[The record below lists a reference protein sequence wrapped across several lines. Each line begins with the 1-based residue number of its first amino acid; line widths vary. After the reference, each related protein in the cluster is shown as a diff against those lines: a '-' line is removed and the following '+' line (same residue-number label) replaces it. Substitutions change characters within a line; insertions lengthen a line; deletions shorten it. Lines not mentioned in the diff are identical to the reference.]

1 MWHGHVSWKSGSQ
14 IMKLSN
20 IKRFWISFILSVP
33 MLIQM
38 FAMPFHW
45 MMPGYNWIAFIT
57 TTIIMAISASPYWS
71 SAWAAFKHHQANMN
85 TLVAVGTSVA
95 YFYSIFAM
103 FTGREVYFESAAFVM
118 VFVLLGDAMEEKMHN
133 NASNALAKL
142 IDLQAKDAEVERNG
156 EFVKVPLDQVK
167 PGDIIRVKPGE
178 KVPVD
183 GVIVDGSTTIDES
196 MVTGESMPVTK
207 KKGDE
212 VVGST
217 INTNGTFTFKATKV
231 GSDTMLAQ
239 IVDLVKKAQT
249 SHAPIQNLTDKIS
262 NIFVPAVLIIAIITF
277 VIWYVFLGA
286 TVVNA
291 MLFAVSVVVIACPC
305 ALGLATP
312 TALMVGTA
320 RSAKM
325 GVLIKNGEVLEEV
338 SDIDTV
344 VFDKTGT
351 ITVGKPQV
359 TDIVGDKK
367 QVLTIAASLEENSEH
382 PLATAVV
389 NKAKADKIALASV
402 KNFAAIEG
410 KGVKAN
416 YDNQEAFVG
425 SDKLLEDIAISQEMK
440 EKAIQLQKEAKTVVY
455 VGLGQIIIGLIAIQ
469 DVPKP
474 SSKKAIAE
482 LKKRGLKT
490 VMLTGDNQNV
500 AEAIAQEVGIDQVI
514 AGVLPTEKA
523 NEIKKLQD
531 AGNKV
536 AFVGDGINDAPALS
550 TADVGIAMG
559 SGTDIA
565 IESGGIILV
574 QNDLMGVVRA
584 LEISKKTFNRIKLN
598 LFWALIYNT
607 IGIPIAAGLFMGLGL
622 TLSPELAGLAMAFSS
637 VSVVT
642 SSLLLNKTKI
652 AGTTA

>member
-1 MWHGHVSWKSGSQ
+1 
-14 IMKLSN
+14 MKLSN
-20 IKRFWISFILSVP
+20 IKRFWISFILSIP

-57 TTIIMAISASPYWS
+57 TTIIMAISAAPYWS
-71 SAWAAFKHHQANMN
+71 SAWAAFKHHSANMN
-85 TLVAVGTSVA
+85 TLVAVGTAVA

-103 FTGREVYFESAAFVM
+103 FIGHEVYFETAAFVT

-167 PGDIIRVKPGE
+167 VGDIIRVKPGE

-183 GVIVDGSTTIDES
+183 GVIVNGSTTIDES

-207 KKGDE
+207 KKGDD

-217 INTNGTFTFKATKV
+217 INTNGTFNFKATKV
-231 GSDTMLAQ
+231 GSDTMLSQ

-277 VIWYVFLGA
+277 VIWYVFL
-286 TVVNA
+286 NA
-291 MLFAVSVVVIACPC
+291 PLVTALLFAVSVVVIACPC

-338 SDIDTV
+338 SDLDTV

-359 TDIVGDKK
+359 TDVVGDQNK
-367 QVLTIAASLEENSEH
+367 VLTIAASLEENSEH

-389 NKAKADKIALASV
+389 KKAKEDKIALAQV

-410 KGVKAN
+410 KGVRAS
-416 YDNQEAFVG
+416 YDGQTAFVG
-425 SDKLLEDIAISQEMK
+425 SDRLLEDISISQEMK
-440 EKAIQLQKEAKTVVY
+440 DQAIKLQKEAKTVVY
-455 VGLGQIIIGLIAIQ
+455 VGLGQEIIGLIAIQ

-474 SSKKAIAE
+474 SSKAAIAE

-490 VMLTGDNQNV
+490 IMLTGDNPNV
-500 AEAIAQEVGIDQVI
+500 ANAIGKEVGIDQVI

-523 NEIKKLQD
+523 AEIKKLQD
-531 AGNKV
+531 EGRKV

-559 SGTDIA
+559 SGTDVA
-565 IESGGIILV
+565 IESGGIVLV

-584 LEISKKTFNRIKLN
+584 LDISKKTFNRIKLN

-652 AGTTA
+652 AGEAA

>member
-1 MWHGHVSWKSGSQ
+1 
-14 IMKLSN
+14 
-20 IKRFWISFILSVP
+20 

-57 TTIIMAISASPYWS
+57 TTIIMAISAAPYWS
-71 SAWAAFKHHQANMN
+71 SAWAAFKHHSANMN
-85 TLVAVGTSVA
+85 TLVAVGTAVA

-103 FTGREVYFESAAFVM
+103 FTGHEVYFESAAFVT
-118 VFVLLGDAMEEKMHN
+118 VFVLLGDAMEEQMHN

-167 PGDIIRVKPGE
+167 VGDIIRVKPGE

-207 KKGDE
+207 KKGDD

-217 INTNGTFTFKATKV
+217 INTNGTFNFKATKV
-231 GSDTMLAQ
+231 GSDTMLSQ

-277 VIWYVFLGA
+277 VIWYVFL
-286 TVVNA
+286 NA
-291 MLFAVSVVVIACPC
+291 PLVTALLFAVSVVVIACPC

-338 SDIDTV
+338 SDLDTV

-359 TDIVGDKK
+359 TDVVGDQNK
-367 QVLTIAASLEENSEH
+367 VLTIAASLEENSEH

-389 NKAKADKIALASV
+389 KKAKEDKIALAQV

-410 KGVKAN
+410 KGVRAS
-416 YDNQEAFVG
+416 YDGQTAFVG
-425 SDKLLEDIAISQEMK
+425 SDRLLEDISISQEMK
-440 EKAIQLQKEAKTVVY
+440 DQAIKLQKEAKTVVY
-455 VGLGQIIIGLIAIQ
+455 VGLGQEIIGLIAIQ

-474 SSKKAIAE
+474 SSKAAIAE

-490 VMLTGDNQNV
+490 IMLTGDNPNV
-500 AEAIAQEVGIDQVI
+500 ANAIGKEVSIDQVI

-523 NEIKKLQD
+523 AEIKKLQD
-531 AGNKV
+531 EGRKV

-559 SGTDIA
+559 SGTDVA
-565 IESGGIILV
+565 IESGGIVLV

-584 LEISKKTFNRIKLN
+584 LDISKKTFNRIKLN

-652 AGTTA
+652 AGEAA

>member
-1 MWHGHVSWKSGSQ
+1 
-14 IMKLSN
+14 MKLSN
-20 IKRFWISFILSVP
+20 IQRFWISFVLSIP

-38 FAMPFHW
+38 IAMPFHW
-45 MMPGYNWIAFIT
+45 MMPGYNWIALIT
-57 TTIIMAISASPYWS
+57 TTIIMAISAAPYCK
-71 SAWAAFKHHQANMN
+71 SAWGAFKKHNANMN
-85 TLVAVGTSVA
+85 TLVAVGTAVA
-95 YFYSIFAM
+95 YFYSIYAM
-103 FTGREVYFESAAFVM
+103 FTGREVYFESAAYVT
-118 VFVLLGDAMEEKMHN
+118 VFVLLGDAMEEKMHS

-142 IDLQAKDAEVERNG
+142 VDLQAKDAAVLRYG
-156 EFVKVPLDQVK
+156 EFVKVPLEQVK
-167 PGDIIRVKPGE
+167 PGDTIRVKPGE
-178 KVPVD
+178 KIPVD
-183 GVIVDGSTTIDES
+183 GVITDGSTTIDES

-207 KKGDE
+207 KKGDN

-262 NIFVPAVLIIAIITF
+262 NIFVPVVLIIAIITF

-286 TVVNA
+286 TLVNA

-305 ALGLATP
+305 ALGLVTP

-359 TDIVGDKK
+359 TNVVGDKNK
-367 QVLTIAASLEENSEH
+367 VLTIAASLEENSEH

-389 NKAKADKIALASV
+389 KAAKEAKTEIKSIQ
-402 KNFAAIEG
+402 NFAAIEG
-410 KGVKAN
+410 RGVKAN
-416 YDNQEAFVG
+416 YGNQEAFVG
-425 SDKLLEDIAISQEMK
+425 SDRLLEDISISQEMK
-440 EKAIQLQKEAKTVVY
+440 DQALQLQKEAKTVVY
-455 VGLGQIIIGLIAIQ
+455 VGLGNDIIGLIAIQ
-469 DVPKP
+469 DVPKA
-474 SSKKAIAE
+474 SSKQAIAE

-500 AEAIAQEVGIDQVI
+500 AEAIGREVGIDQVI

-523 NEIKKLQD
+523 AEIKKLQD
-531 AGNKV
+531 EGNKV

-565 IESGGIILV
+565 IESGGIVLV

-607 IGIPIAAGLFMGLGL
+607 IGIPIAAGLFMAFGVQ
-622 TLSPELAGLAMAFSS
+622 LSPELAGLAMAFSS

-652 AGTTA
+652 AGETAQVSK

>member
-1 MWHGHVSWKSGSQ
+1 
-14 IMKLSN
+14 MKLSN
-20 IKRFWISFILSVP
+20 IKRFWISFILSIP

-57 TTIIMAISASPYWS
+57 TTIIMAISAAPYWS
-71 SAWAAFKHHQANMN
+71 SAWAAFKHHSANMN
-85 TLVAVGTSVA
+85 TLVAVGTAVA

-103 FTGREVYFESAAFVM
+103 FIGHEVYFETAAFVT
-118 VFVLLGDAMEEKMHN
+118 VFVLLGDAMEEQMHN

-167 PGDIIRVKPGE
+167 VGDIIRVKPGE

-207 KKGDE
+207 KKGDD

-217 INTNGTFTFKATKV
+217 INTNGTFNFKATKV
-231 GSDTMLAQ
+231 GSDTMLSQ

-277 VIWYVFLGA
+277 VIWYVFL
-286 TVVNA
+286 NA
-291 MLFAVSVVVIACPC
+291 PLVTALLFAVSVVVIACPC

-338 SDIDTV
+338 SDLDTV

-359 TDIVGDKK
+359 TDVVGDQNK
-367 QVLTIAASLEENSEH
+367 VLTIAASLEENSEH

-389 NKAKADKIALASV
+389 KKAKEDKIALAQV

-410 KGVKAN
+410 KGVRAS
-416 YDNQEAFVG
+416 YDGQTAFVG
-425 SDKLLEDIAISQEMK
+425 SDRLLEDISISQEMK
-440 EKAIQLQKEAKTVVY
+440 DQAIKLQKEAKTVVY
-455 VGLGQIIIGLIAIQ
+455 VGLGQEIIGLIAIQ

-474 SSKKAIAE
+474 SSKAAIAE

-490 VMLTGDNQNV
+490 IMLTGDNPNV
-500 AEAIAQEVGIDQVI
+500 ANAIGKEVSIDQVI

-523 NEIKKLQD
+523 AEIKKLQD
-531 AGNKV
+531 EGRKV
-536 AFVGDGINDAPALS
+536 TFVGDGINDAPALS

-559 SGTDIA
+559 SGTDVA
-565 IESGGIILV
+565 IESGGIVLV

-584 LEISKKTFNRIKLN
+584 LDISKKTFNRIKLN

-652 AGTTA
+652 AGEAA

>member
-1 MWHGHVSWKSGSQ
+1 
-14 IMKLSN
+14 MKLSN
-20 IKRFWISFILSVP
+20 IKRFWISFILSIP

-57 TTIIMAISASPYWS
+57 TTIIMAISAAPYWS

-103 FTGREVYFESAAFVM
+103 FTGREVYFESAAFVT

-183 GVIVDGSTTIDES
+183 GVIVDGSTTINES

-262 NIFVPAVLIIAIITF
+262 NIFVPTVLIIAIITF

-286 TVVNA
+286 TIVNA

-359 TDIVGDKK
+359 TDIIGDEN

-382 PLATAVV
+382 PLATAIVK
-389 NKAKADKIALASV
+389 KAKLDNIALAAV
-402 KNFAAIEG
+402 KNFSAIEG

-416 YDNQEAFVG
+416 YGKQEAFVG
-425 SDKLLEDIAISQEMK
+425 SDKLLEDIIISQEMK
-440 EKAIQLQKEAKTVVY
+440 KKAIQLQKEAKTVVY
-455 VGLGQIIIGLIAIQ
+455 VGLGQDIIGLVAIQ

-482 LKKRGLKT
+482 LKKRGLRT

-500 AEAIAQEVGIDQVI
+500 AEAIGKEVGIDQVI

-531 AGNKV
+531 AGRVV

-550 TADVGIAMG
+550 TANVGIAMG

-565 IESGGIILV
+565 IESGGIVLV
-574 QNDLMGVVRA
+574 QNDLMGVVKA

-652 AGTTA
+652 AGA

>member
-1 MWHGHVSWKSGSQ
+1 
-14 IMKLSN
+14 
-20 IKRFWISFILSVP
+20 

-57 TTIIMAISASPYWS
+57 TTIIMAISAAPYWS
-71 SAWAAFKHHQANMN
+71 SAWAAFKHHSANMN
-85 TLVAVGTSVA
+85 TLVAVGTAVA

-103 FTGREVYFESAAFVM
+103 FTGHEVYFESAAFVT
-118 VFVLLGDAMEEKMHN
+118 VFVLLGDAMEEQMHN

-167 PGDIIRVKPGE
+167 VGDIIRVKPGE
-178 KVPVD
+178 KIPVD

-207 KKGDE
+207 KKGDD

-217 INTNGTFTFKATKV
+217 INTNGTFNFKATKV
-231 GSDTMLAQ
+231 GSDTMLSQ

-277 VIWYVFLGA
+277 VIWYVFL
-286 TVVNA
+286 NA
-291 MLFAVSVVVIACPC
+291 PLVTALLFAVSVVVIACPC

-338 SDIDTV
+338 SDLDTV

-359 TDIVGDKK
+359 TDVVGDQNK
-367 QVLTIAASLEENSEH
+367 VLTIAASLEENSEH

-389 NKAKADKIALASV
+389 KKAKEDKIALAQV

-410 KGVKAN
+410 KGVRAS
-416 YDNQEAFVG
+416 YDGQTAFVG
-425 SDKLLEDIAISQEMK
+425 SDRLLEDISISQEMK
-440 EKAIQLQKEAKTVVY
+440 DQAIKLQKEAKTVVY
-455 VGLGQIIIGLIAIQ
+455 VGLGQEIIGLIAIQ

-474 SSKKAIAE
+474 SSKAAIAE

-490 VMLTGDNQNV
+490 IMLTGDNPNV
-500 AEAIAQEVGIDQVI
+500 ANAIGKEVSIDQVI

-523 NEIKKLQD
+523 AEIKKLQD
-531 AGNKV
+531 EGRKV

-559 SGTDIA
+559 SGTDVA
-565 IESGGIILV
+565 IESGGIVLV

-584 LEISKKTFNRIKLN
+584 LDISKKTFNRIKLN

-652 AGTTA
+652 AGEAA

>member
-1 MWHGHVSWKSGSQ
+1 
-14 IMKLSN
+14 MKLSN
-20 IKRFWISFILSVP
+20 IKRFWISFILSIP

-57 TTIIMAISASPYWS
+57 TTIIMAISAAPYWS
-71 SAWAAFKHHQANMN
+71 SAWAAFKHHSANMN
-85 TLVAVGTSVA
+85 TLVAVGTAVA

-103 FTGREVYFESAAFVM
+103 FIGHEVYFETAAFVT

-167 PGDIIRVKPGE
+167 VGDIIRVKPGE

-207 KKGDE
+207 KKGDD

-217 INTNGTFTFKATKV
+217 INTNGTFNFKATKV
-231 GSDTMLAQ
+231 GSDTMLSQ

-277 VIWYVFLGA
+277 VIWYVFL
-286 TVVNA
+286 NA
-291 MLFAVSVVVIACPC
+291 PLVTALLFAVSVVVIACPC

-338 SDIDTV
+338 SDLDTV

-359 TDIVGDKK
+359 TDVVGNQNK
-367 QVLTIAASLEENSEH
+367 VLTIAASLEENSEH

-389 NKAKADKIALASV
+389 KKAKEDKIALAQV

-410 KGVKAN
+410 KGVRAS
-416 YDNQEAFVG
+416 YDGQTAFVG
-425 SDKLLEDIAISQEMK
+425 SDRLLEDISISQEMK
-440 EKAIQLQKEAKTVVY
+440 DQAIKLQKEAKTVVY
-455 VGLGQIIIGLIAIQ
+455 VGLGQEIIGLIAIQ

-474 SSKKAIAE
+474 SSKAAIAE

-490 VMLTGDNQNV
+490 IMLTGDNPNV
-500 AEAIAQEVGIDQVI
+500 ANAIGKEVGIDQVI

-523 NEIKKLQD
+523 AEIKKLQD
-531 AGNKV
+531 EGRKV

-559 SGTDIA
+559 SGTDVA
-565 IESGGIILV
+565 IESGGIVLV

-584 LEISKKTFNRIKLN
+584 LDISKKTFNRIKLN

-652 AGTTA
+652 AGEAA

>member
-1 MWHGHVSWKSGSQ
+1 
-14 IMKLSN
+14 
-20 IKRFWISFILSVP
+20 

-38 FAMPFHW
+38 FATPFHW

-57 TTIIMAISASPYWS
+57 TTIIMAISAAPYWS
-71 SAWAAFKHHQANMN
+71 SAWSTFKHHNANMN

-103 FTGREVYFESAAFVM
+103 FTGREVYFETAAYVT
-118 VFVLLGDAMEEKMHN
+118 VFVLLGDVLEEKMHN

-167 PGDIIRVKPGE
+167 VGDIIRVKPGE

-183 GVIVDGSTTIDES
+183 GVIFNGSSTLDES

-207 KKGDE
+207 KKGDD

-217 INTNGTFTFKATKV
+217 INTNGTFTFRATKV
-231 GSDTMLAQ
+231 GSDTMLSQ

-262 NIFVPAVLIIAIITF
+262 NIFVPAVLIIAIRTF
-277 VIWYVFLGA
+277 IIWYVFLGA
-286 TVVNA
+286 TLISA

-359 TDIVGDKK
+359 TDIVGDQNK
-367 QVLTIAASLEENSEH
+367 VLTIAASLENNSEH

-389 NKAKADKIALASV
+389 KKAKENNISLANV

-410 KGVKAN
+410 RGVKAN

-425 SDKLLEDIAISQEMK
+425 SERLLEDISIPQEMK
-440 EKAIQLQKEAKTVVY
+440 DQAAKLQKEAKTVVY
-455 VGLGQIIIGLIAIQ
+455 VGLGQEIIGLIAIQ
-469 DVPKP
+469 DVPKA
-474 SSKKAIAE
+474 SSKAAIAE

-490 VMLTGDNQNV
+490 VMLTGDNENV
-500 AEAIAQEVGIDQVI
+500 AQAIGKEVGIDQVI
-514 AGVLPTEKA
+514 SGVLPTEKA
-523 NEIKKLQD
+523 AEIKKLQD
-531 AGNKV
+531 SGRTV

-550 TADVGIAMG
+550 TANVGIAMG

-565 IESGGIILV
+565 IKSGGIVLV
-574 QNDLMGVVRA
+574 QNDLMAVVRA
-584 LEISKKTFNRIKLN
+584 LEISKDFQ
-598 LFWALIYNT
+598 
-607 IGIPIAAGLFMGLGL
+607 
-622 TLSPELAGLAMAFSS
+622 
-637 VSVVT
+637 
-642 SSLLLNKTKI
+642 
-652 AGTTA
+652 

>member
-1 MWHGHVSWKSGSQ
+1 
-14 IMKLSN
+14 MKLSN
-20 IKRFWISFILSVP
+20 IKRFWISFILSIP

-57 TTIIMAISASPYWS
+57 TTIIMAISAAPYWS
-71 SAWAAFKHHQANMN
+71 SAWAAFKHHSANMN
-85 TLVAVGTSVA
+85 TLVAVGTAVA

-103 FTGREVYFESAAFVM
+103 FTGHEVYFESAAFVT

-167 PGDIIRVKPGE
+167 VGDIIRVKPGE
-178 KVPVD
+178 KAPVD
-183 GVIVDGSTTIDES
+183 GVIVNGSTTIDES

-207 KKGDE
+207 KKGDD

-217 INTNGTFTFKATKV
+217 INTNGTFNFKATKV
-231 GSDTMLAQ
+231 GSDTMLSQ

-277 VIWYVFLGA
+277 VIWYVFL
-286 TVVNA
+286 NA
-291 MLFAVSVVVIACPC
+291 PLVTALLFAVSVVVIACPC

-338 SDIDTV
+338 SDLDTV

-359 TDIVGDKK
+359 TDVVGDQNK
-367 QVLTIAASLEENSEH
+367 VLTIAASLEENSEH

-389 NKAKADKIALASV
+389 KKAKEDKIALAQV

-410 KGVKAN
+410 KGVRAS
-416 YDNQEAFVG
+416 YDGQTAFVG
-425 SDKLLEDIAISQEMK
+425 SDRLLEDISISQEMK
-440 EKAIQLQKEAKTVVY
+440 DQAIKLQKEAKTVVY
-455 VGLGQIIIGLIAIQ
+455 VGLGQEIIGLIAIQ

-474 SSKKAIAE
+474 SSKAAIAE

-490 VMLTGDNQNV
+490 IMLTGDNPNV
-500 AEAIAQEVGIDQVI
+500 ANAIGKEVSIDQVI

-523 NEIKKLQD
+523 AEIKKLQD
-531 AGNKV
+531 EGRKV

-559 SGTDIA
+559 SGTDVA
-565 IESGGIILV
+565 IESGGIVLV

-584 LEISKKTFNRIKLN
+584 LDISKKTFNRIKLN

-652 AGTTA
+652 AGEAA

>member
-1 MWHGHVSWKSGSQ
+1 
-14 IMKLSN
+14 MKLSN
-20 IKRFWISFILSVP
+20 IKRFWISFILSIP

-57 TTIIMAISASPYWS
+57 TTIIMAISAAPYWS

-103 FTGREVYFESAAFVM
+103 FTGREVYFESAAFVT

-183 GVIVDGSTTIDES
+183 GVIVDGSTTINES

-286 TVVNA
+286 TIVNA

-359 TDIVGDKK
+359 TDIIGDEK

-382 PLATAVV
+382 PLATAIVK
-389 NKAKADKIALASV
+389 KAKLDNIALAAV

-416 YDNQEAFVG
+416 YGKQEAFVG
-425 SDKLLEDIAISQEMK
+425 SDKLLEDIIISQEMK
-440 EKAIQLQKEAKTVVY
+440 KKAIQLQKEAKTVVY
-455 VGLGQIIIGLIAIQ
+455 VGLGQDIIGLVAIQ

-474 SSKKAIAE
+474 SSKKGIAE
-482 LKKRGLKT
+482 LKKRGLRT

-500 AEAIAQEVGIDQVI
+500 AEAIGKEVGIDQVI

-531 AGNKV
+531 AGRVV

-550 TADVGIAMG
+550 TANVGIAMG

-565 IESGGIILV
+565 IESGGIVLV
-574 QNDLMGVVRA
+574 QNDLMGVVKA

-652 AGTTA
+652 AGA

>member
-1 MWHGHVSWKSGSQ
+1 
-14 IMKLSN
+14 MKLSN
-20 IKRFWISFILSVP
+20 IKRFWISFILSIP

-57 TTIIMAISASPYWS
+57 TTIIMAISAAPYWS
-71 SAWAAFKHHQANMN
+71 SAWAAFKHHSANMN
-85 TLVAVGTSVA
+85 TLVAVGTAVA

-103 FTGREVYFESAAFVM
+103 FTGHEVYFESAAFVT

-167 PGDIIRVKPGE
+167 VGDIIRVKPGE

-207 KKGDE
+207 KKGDD

-217 INTNGTFTFKATKV
+217 INTNGTFNFKATKV
-231 GSDTMLAQ
+231 GSDTMLSQ

-277 VIWYVFLGA
+277 VIWYVFL
-286 TVVNA
+286 NA
-291 MLFAVSVVVIACPC
+291 PLVTALLFAVSVVVIACPC

-338 SDIDTV
+338 SDLDTV

-359 TDIVGDKK
+359 TDVVGDQNK
-367 QVLTIAASLEENSEH
+367 VLTIAASLEENSEH

-389 NKAKADKIALASV
+389 KKAKEDKIALAQV
-402 KNFAAIEG
+402 KNFATIEG
-410 KGVKAN
+410 KGVRAS
-416 YDNQEAFVG
+416 YDGQTAFVG
-425 SDKLLEDIAISQEMK
+425 SDRLLEDISISQEMK
-440 EKAIQLQKEAKTVVY
+440 DQAIKLQKEAKTVVY
-455 VGLGQIIIGLIAIQ
+455 VGLGQEIIGLIAIQ

-474 SSKKAIAE
+474 SSKAAIAE

-490 VMLTGDNQNV
+490 IMLTGDNPNV
-500 AEAIAQEVGIDQVI
+500 ANAIGKEVSIDQVI

-523 NEIKKLQD
+523 AEIKKLQD
-531 AGNKV
+531 EGRKV

-559 SGTDIA
+559 SGTDVA
-565 IESGGIILV
+565 IESGGIVLV

-584 LEISKKTFNRIKLN
+584 LDISKKTFNRIKLN

-652 AGTTA
+652 AGEAA

>member
-1 MWHGHVSWKSGSQ
+1 
-14 IMKLSN
+14 MKLSN
-20 IKRFWISFILSVP
+20 IKRFWISFILSIP

-57 TTIIMAISASPYWS
+57 TTIIMAISAAPYWS
-71 SAWAAFKHHQANMN
+71 SAWAAFKHHSANMN
-85 TLVAVGTSVA
+85 TLVAVGTAVA

-103 FTGREVYFESAAFVM
+103 FTGHEVYFESAAFVT

-167 PGDIIRVKPGE
+167 VGDIIRVKPGE

-207 KKGDE
+207 KKGDD

-217 INTNGTFTFKATKV
+217 INTNGTFNFKATKV
-231 GSDTMLAQ
+231 GSDTMLSQ

-277 VIWYVFLGA
+277 VIWYVFL
-286 TVVNA
+286 NA
-291 MLFAVSVVVIACPC
+291 PLVTALLFAVSVVVIACPC

-338 SDIDTV
+338 SDLDTV

-359 TDIVGDKK
+359 TDVVGNQNK
-367 QVLTIAASLEENSEH
+367 VLTIAASLEENSEH

-389 NKAKADKIALASV
+389 KKAKEDKIALAQV

-410 KGVKAN
+410 KGVRAS
-416 YDNQEAFVG
+416 YDGQTAFVG
-425 SDKLLEDIAISQEMK
+425 SDRLLEDISISQEMK
-440 EKAIQLQKEAKTVVY
+440 DQAIKLQKEAKTVVY
-455 VGLGQIIIGLIAIQ
+455 VGLGQEIIGLIAIQ

-474 SSKKAIAE
+474 SSKAAIAE

-490 VMLTGDNQNV
+490 IMLTGDNPNV
-500 AEAIAQEVGIDQVI
+500 ANAIGKEVSIDQVI

-523 NEIKKLQD
+523 AEIKKLQD
-531 AGNKV
+531 EGRKV

-559 SGTDIA
+559 SGTDVA
-565 IESGGIILV
+565 IESGGIVLV

-584 LEISKKTFNRIKLN
+584 LDISKKTFNRIKLN

-652 AGTTA
+652 AGETA

>member
-1 MWHGHVSWKSGSQ
+1 
-14 IMKLSN
+14 MKLSN
-20 IKRFWISFILSVP
+20 IKRFWISFILSIP

-57 TTIIMAISASPYWS
+57 TTIIMAISAAPYWS
-71 SAWAAFKHHQANMN
+71 SAWAAFKHHSANMN
-85 TLVAVGTSVA
+85 TLVAVGTAVA

-103 FTGREVYFESAAFVM
+103 FTGHEVYFETAAFVT
-118 VFVLLGDAMEEKMHN
+118 VFVLLGDAMEEQMHN

-167 PGDIIRVKPGE
+167 VGDIIRVKPGE

-207 KKGDE
+207 KKGDD

-217 INTNGTFTFKATKV
+217 INTNGTFNFKATKV
-231 GSDTMLAQ
+231 GSDTMLSQ

-277 VIWYVFLGA
+277 VIWYVFL
-286 TVVNA
+286 NA
-291 MLFAVSVVVIACPC
+291 PLVTALLFAVSVVVIACPC

-338 SDIDTV
+338 SDLDTV

-359 TDIVGDKK
+359 TDVVGNQNK
-367 QVLTIAASLEENSEH
+367 VLTIAASLEENSEH

-389 NKAKADKIALASV
+389 KKAKEAKIALAQV

-410 KGVKAN
+410 KGVRAS
-416 YDNQEAFVG
+416 YDGQTAFVG
-425 SDKLLEDIAISQEMK
+425 SDRLLKDISISQEMK
-440 EKAIQLQKEAKTVVY
+440 DQAIKLQKEAKTVVY
-455 VGLGQIIIGLIAIQ
+455 VGLGQEIIGLIAIQ

-474 SSKKAIAE
+474 SSKAAIAE

-490 VMLTGDNQNV
+490 IMLTGDNPNV
-500 AEAIAQEVGIDQVI
+500 ANAIGKEVGIDQVI

-523 NEIKKLQD
+523 AEIKKLQD
-531 AGNKV
+531 EGRKV

-559 SGTDIA
+559 SGTDVA
-565 IESGGIILV
+565 IESGGIVLV

-584 LEISKKTFNRIKLN
+584 LDISKKTFNRIKLN

-642 SSLLLNKTKI
+642 SSLLLTKTKI
-652 AGTTA
+652 AGEAA

>member
-1 MWHGHVSWKSGSQ
+1 
-14 IMKLSN
+14 MKLSN
-20 IKRFWISFILSVP
+20 IKRFWISFILSIP

-57 TTIIMAISASPYWS
+57 TTIIMAISAAPYWS
-71 SAWAAFKHHQANMN
+71 SAWAAFKHHSANMN
-85 TLVAVGTSVA
+85 TLVAVGTAVA

-103 FTGREVYFESAAFVM
+103 FTGHEVYFESAAFVT

-167 PGDIIRVKPGE
+167 VGDIIRVKPGE

-207 KKGDE
+207 KKGDD

-217 INTNGTFTFKATKV
+217 INTNGTFNFKATKV
-231 GSDTMLAQ
+231 GSDTMLSQ

-277 VIWYVFLGA
+277 VIWYVFL
-286 TVVNA
+286 NA
-291 MLFAVSVVVIACPC
+291 PLVTALLFAVSVVVIACPC

-338 SDIDTV
+338 SDLDTV

-359 TDIVGDKK
+359 TDVVGDQNK
-367 QVLTIAASLEENSEH
+367 VLTIAASLEENSEH

-389 NKAKADKIALASV
+389 KKAKEDKIALAQV

-410 KGVKAN
+410 KGVRAS
-416 YDNQEAFVG
+416 YDGQTAFVG
-425 SDKLLEDIAISQEMK
+425 SDRLLEDISISQEMK
-440 EKAIQLQKEAKTVVY
+440 DQAIKLQKEAKTVVY
-455 VGLGQIIIGLIAIQ
+455 VGLGQEIIGLIAIQ

-474 SSKKAIAE
+474 SSKEAISE

-490 VMLTGDNQNV
+490 VMLTGDNEKV
-500 AEAIAQEVGIDQVI
+500 AQAIANEVGIDQVI
-514 AGVLPTEKA
+514 AGVLPNEKA
-523 NEIKKLQD
+523 EHIQELQQNGD
-531 AGNKV
+531 KV

-565 IESGGIILV
+565 IDSGGIVLV
-574 QNDLMGVVRA
+574 QNDLRGVVRA
-584 LEISKKTFNRIKLN
+584 LDISKKTFNRIKLN
-598 LFWALIYNT
+598 LFWALVYNT
-607 IGIPIAAGLFMGLGL
+607 IGIPIAAGLFVGLGF

-637 VSVVT
+637 VSVVG
-642 SSLLLNKTKI
+642 SSLLLNKAKI
-652 AGTTA
+652 AGTN

>member
-1 MWHGHVSWKSGSQ
+1 
-14 IMKLSN
+14 MKLSN
-20 IKRFWISFILSVP
+20 IKRFWISFILSIP

-57 TTIIMAISASPYWS
+57 TTIIMAISAAPYWS
-71 SAWAAFKHHQANMN
+71 SAWAAFKHHSANMN
-85 TLVAVGTSVA
+85 TLVAVGTAVA

-103 FTGREVYFESAAFVM
+103 FTGQEVYFESAAFVT

-167 PGDIIRVKPGE
+167 VGDIIRVKPGE

-207 KKGDE
+207 KKGDD

-217 INTNGTFTFKATKV
+217 INTNGTFNFKATKV
-231 GSDTMLAQ
+231 GSDTMLSQ

-277 VIWYVFLGA
+277 VIWYVFL
-286 TVVNA
+286 NA
-291 MLFAVSVVVIACPC
+291 PLVTALLFAVSVVVIACPC

-338 SDIDTV
+338 SDLDTV

-359 TDIVGDKK
+359 TDVVGDQNK
-367 QVLTIAASLEENSEH
+367 VLTIAASLEENSEH

-389 NKAKADKIALASV
+389 KKAKEDKIALAQV

-410 KGVKAN
+410 KGVRAS
-416 YDNQEAFVG
+416 YDGQTAFVG
-425 SDKLLEDIAISQEMK
+425 SDRLLEDISISQEMK
-440 EKAIQLQKEAKTVVY
+440 DQAIKLQKEAKTVVY
-455 VGLGQIIIGLIAIQ
+455 VGLGQEIIGLIAIQ

-474 SSKKAIAE
+474 SSKAAIAE

-490 VMLTGDNQNV
+490 IMLTGDNPNV
-500 AEAIAQEVGIDQVI
+500 ANAIGKEVSIDQVI

-523 NEIKKLQD
+523 AEIKKLQD
-531 AGNKV
+531 EGRKV

-559 SGTDIA
+559 SGTDVA
-565 IESGGIILV
+565 IESGGIVLV
-574 QNDLMGVVRA
+574 QNDLIGVVRA
-584 LEISKKTFNRIKLN
+584 LDISKKTFNRI
-598 LFWALIYNT
+598 
-607 IGIPIAAGLFMGLGL
+607 
-622 TLSPELAGLAMAFSS
+622 
-637 VSVVT
+637 
-642 SSLLLNKTKI
+642 
-652 AGTTA
+652 

>member
-1 MWHGHVSWKSGSQ
+1 
-14 IMKLSN
+14 MKLSN
-20 IKRFWISFILSVP
+20 IKRFWISFILSIP

-57 TTIIMAISASPYWS
+57 TTIIMAISAAPYWS
-71 SAWAAFKHHQANMN
+71 SAWAAFKHHSANMN
-85 TLVAVGTSVA
+85 TLVAVGTAVA

-103 FTGREVYFESAAFVM
+103 FTGHEVYFETAAFVT
-118 VFVLLGDAMEEKMHN
+118 VFVLLGDAMEEQMHN

-167 PGDIIRVKPGE
+167 VGDIIRVKPGE

-207 KKGDE
+207 KKGDD

-217 INTNGTFTFKATKV
+217 INTNGTFNFKATKV
-231 GSDTMLAQ
+231 GSDTMLSQ

-277 VIWYVFLGA
+277 VIWYVFLNAPLA
-286 TVVNA
+286 TA
-291 MLFAVSVVVIACPC
+291 LLFAVSVVVIACPC

-338 SDIDTV
+338 SDLDTV

-359 TDIVGDKK
+359 TDVVGDQNK
-367 QVLTIAASLEENSEH
+367 VLTIAASLEENSEH

-389 NKAKADKIALASV
+389 KKAKEDKIALAQV

-410 KGVKAN
+410 KGVRAS
-416 YDNQEAFVG
+416 YDGQTAFVG
-425 SDKLLEDIAISQEMK
+425 SDRLLEDISISQEMK
-440 EKAIQLQKEAKTVVY
+440 DQAIKLQKEAKTVVY
-455 VGLGQIIIGLIAIQ
+455 VGLGQEIIGLIAIQ

-474 SSKKAIAE
+474 SSKAAIAE

-490 VMLTGDNQNV
+490 IMLTGDNPNV
-500 AEAIAQEVGIDQVI
+500 ANAIGKEVGIDQVI
-514 AGVLPTEKA
+514 AGILPTEKA
-523 NEIKKLQD
+523 AEIKKLQD
-531 AGNKV
+531 EGRKV

-559 SGTDIA
+559 SGTDVA
-565 IESGGIILV
+565 IESGGIVLV

-584 LEISKKTFNRIKLN
+584 LDISKKTFNRIKLN

-652 AGTTA
+652 AGEAA

>member
-1 MWHGHVSWKSGSQ
+1 
-14 IMKLSN
+14 MKLSN
-20 IKRFWISFILSVP
+20 IKRFWISFILSIP

-57 TTIIMAISASPYWS
+57 TTIIMAISAAPYWS
-71 SAWAAFKHHQANMN
+71 SAWAAFKHHSANMN
-85 TLVAVGTSVA
+85 TLVAVGTAVA

-103 FTGREVYFESAAFVM
+103 FTGHEVYFESAAFVT

-167 PGDIIRVKPGE
+167 VGDIIRVKPGE

-207 KKGDE
+207 KKGDD

-217 INTNGTFTFKATKV
+217 INTNGTFNFKATKV
-231 GSDTMLAQ
+231 GSDTMLSQ

-277 VIWYVFLGA
+277 VIWYVFL
-286 TVVNA
+286 NA
-291 MLFAVSVVVIACPC
+291 PLVTALLFAVSVVVIACPC

-338 SDIDTV
+338 SDLDTV

-359 TDIVGDKK
+359 TDVVGDQNK
-367 QVLTIAASLEENSEH
+367 VLTIAASLEENSEH

-389 NKAKADKIALASV
+389 KKAKEDKIALAQV

-410 KGVKAN
+410 KGVRAS
-416 YDNQEAFVG
+416 YDGQTAFVG
-425 SDKLLEDIAISQEMK
+425 SDRLLEDISISQEMK
-440 EKAIQLQKEAKTVVY
+440 DQAIKLQKEAKTVVY
-455 VGLGQIIIGLIAIQ
+455 VGLGQEIIGLIAIQ

-474 SSKKAIAE
+474 SSKAAIAE

-490 VMLTGDNQNV
+490 IMLTGDNPNV
-500 AEAIAQEVGIDQVI
+500 ANAIGKEVSIDQVI

-523 NEIKKLQD
+523 AEIKKLQD
-531 AGNKV
+531 EGRKV

-559 SGTDIA
+559 SGTDVA
-565 IESGGIILV
+565 IESGGIVLV

-584 LEISKKTFNRIKLN
+584 LDISKKTFNRIKLN

-642 SSLLLNKTKI
+642 SSLLLNKAKI
-652 AGTTA
+652 AGEAA

>member
-1 MWHGHVSWKSGSQ
+1 
-14 IMKLSN
+14 MKLSN
-20 IKRFWISFILSVP
+20 IKRFWISFILSIP

-57 TTIIMAISASPYWS
+57 TTIIMAISAAPYWS
-71 SAWAAFKHHQANMN
+71 SAWAAFKHHSANMN
-85 TLVAVGTSVA
+85 TLVAVGTAVA

-103 FTGREVYFESAAFVM
+103 FTGHEVYFETAAFVT
-118 VFVLLGDAMEEKMHN
+118 VFVLLGDAMEEQMHN

-167 PGDIIRVKPGE
+167 VGDIIRVKPGE

-207 KKGDE
+207 KKGDD

-217 INTNGTFTFKATKV
+217 INTNGTFNFKATKV
-231 GSDTMLAQ
+231 GSDTMLSQ

-277 VIWYVFLGA
+277 VIWYVFL
-286 TVVNA
+286 NA
-291 MLFAVSVVVIACPC
+291 PLVTALLFAVSVVVIACPC

-338 SDIDTV
+338 SDLDTV

-359 TDIVGDKK
+359 TDVVGDQNK
-367 QVLTIAASLEENSEH
+367 VLTIAASLEENSEH

-389 NKAKADKIALASV
+389 KKAKEDKIALAQV

-410 KGVKAN
+410 KGVRAS
-416 YDNQEAFVG
+416 YDGQTAFVG
-425 SDKLLEDIAISQEMK
+425 SDRLLKDISISQEMK
-440 EKAIQLQKEAKTVVY
+440 DQAIKLQKEAKTVVY
-455 VGLGQIIIGLIAIQ
+455 IGLGQEIIGLIAIQ

-474 SSKKAIAE
+474 SSKAAITE

-490 VMLTGDNQNV
+490 IMLTGDNPNV
-500 AEAIAQEVGIDQVI
+500 ANAIGKEVGIDQVI

-523 NEIKKLQD
+523 AEIKKLQD
-531 AGNKV
+531 EGRKV

-559 SGTDIA
+559 SGTDVA
-565 IESGGIILV
+565 IESGGIVLV

-584 LEISKKTFNRIKLN
+584 LDISKKTFNRIKLN

-652 AGTTA
+652 AGEAA

>member
-1 MWHGHVSWKSGSQ
+1 
-14 IMKLSN
+14 MKLSN
-20 IKRFWISFILSVP
+20 IKRFWISFILSIP

-57 TTIIMAISASPYWS
+57 TTIIMAISAAPYWS
-71 SAWAAFKHHQANMN
+71 SAWAAFKHHSANMN
-85 TLVAVGTSVA
+85 TLVAVGTAVA

-103 FTGREVYFESAAFVM
+103 FTGHEVYFESAAFVT

-167 PGDIIRVKPGE
+167 VGDIIRVKPGE

-183 GVIVDGSTTIDES
+183 GVIVNGSTTIDES

-207 KKGDE
+207 KKGDD

-217 INTNGTFTFKATKV
+217 INTNGTFNFKATKV
-231 GSDTMLAQ
+231 GSDTMLSQ

-277 VIWYVFLGA
+277 VIWYVFL
-286 TVVNA
+286 NA
-291 MLFAVSVVVIACPC
+291 PLVTALLFAVSVVVIACPC

-338 SDIDTV
+338 SDLDTV

-359 TDIVGDKK
+359 TDVVGDQNK
-367 QVLTIAASLEENSEH
+367 VLTIAASLEENSEH

-389 NKAKADKIALASV
+389 KKAKEDKIALAQV

-410 KGVKAN
+410 KGVRAS
-416 YDNQEAFVG
+416 YDGQTAFVG
-425 SDKLLEDIAISQEMK
+425 SDRLLEDISISQEMK
-440 EKAIQLQKEAKTVVY
+440 DQAIKLQKEAKTVVY
-455 VGLGQIIIGLIAIQ
+455 VGLGQEIIGLIAIQ

-474 SSKKAIAE
+474 SSKAAIAE

-490 VMLTGDNQNV
+490 IMLTGDNPNV
-500 AEAIAQEVGIDQVI
+500 ANAIGKEVSIDQVI

-523 NEIKKLQD
+523 AEIKKLQD
-531 AGNKV
+531 EGRKV

-559 SGTDIA
+559 SGTDVA
-565 IESGGIILV
+565 IESGGIVLV

-584 LEISKKTFNRIKLN
+584 LDISKKTFNRIKLN

-607 IGIPIAAGLFMGLGL
+607 IGVPIAAGLFMGLGL

-652 AGTTA
+652 AGEAA

>member
-1 MWHGHVSWKSGSQ
+1 
-14 IMKLSN
+14 MKLSN
-20 IKRFWISFILSVP
+20 IQRFWISFVLSIP

-38 FAMPFHW
+38 IAMPFHW

-57 TTIIMAISASPYWS
+57 TTIIMAISAAPYWK
-71 SAWAAFKHHQANMN
+71 SAWGAFKKHNANMN
-85 TLVAVGTSVA
+85 TLVAVGTAVA
-95 YFYSIFAM
+95 YFYSIYAM
-103 FTGREVYFESAAFVM
+103 FTGREVYFESAAYVT
-118 VFVLLGDAMEEKMHN
+118 VFVLLGDAMEEKMHS

-142 IDLQAKDAEVERNG
+142 VDLQAKDAEVLRDG
-156 EFVKVPLDQVK
+156 EFVKVPLEQVK
-167 PGDIIRVKPGE
+167 PGDTIRVKPGE
-178 KVPVD
+178 KIPVD
-183 GVIVDGSTTIDES
+183 GVITDGSTTIDES

-207 KKGDE
+207 KKGDN

-231 GSDTMLAQ
+231 GSDTMLSQ

-262 NIFVPAVLIIAIITF
+262 NIFVPVVLIIAIITF

-286 TVVNA
+286 TLVNA

-359 TDIVGDKK
+359 TNVVGDKNK
-367 QVLTIAASLEENSEH
+367 VLTIAASLEENSEH

-389 NKAKADKIALASV
+389 KAAKEAKTEIKSIQ
-402 KNFAAIEG
+402 NFAAIEG
-410 KGVKAN
+410 RGVKAN
-416 YDNQEAFVG
+416 YGNQEAFVG
-425 SDKLLEDIAISQEMK
+425 SDRLLEDISISQEMK
-440 EKAIQLQKEAKTVVY
+440 DQALQLQKEAKTVVY
-455 VGLGQIIIGLIAIQ
+455 VGLGSDIIGLIAIQ
-469 DVPKP
+469 DVPKT
-474 SSKKAIAE
+474 SSKQAIVE

-500 AEAIAQEVGIDQVI
+500 AEAIGREVGIDQVI

-523 NEIKKLQD
+523 TEIKKLQNE
-531 AGNKV
+531 GNKV

-565 IESGGIILV
+565 IESGGIVLV

-607 IGIPIAAGLFMGLGL
+607 IGIPIAAGLFMAFGLQ
-622 TLSPELAGLAMAFSS
+622 LSPELAGLAMAFSS

-652 AGTTA
+652 AGETAQVSK

>member
-1 MWHGHVSWKSGSQ
+1 
-14 IMKLSN
+14 MKLSN
-20 IKRFWISFILSVP
+20 IKRFWISFILSIP

-57 TTIIMAISASPYWS
+57 TTIIMAISAAPYWS

-103 FTGREVYFESAAFVM
+103 FTGREVYFESAAFVT

-359 TDIVGDKK
+359 TDIVGDEK

-500 AEAIAQEVGIDQVI
+500 AEAIAQEVGIDQII

-584 LEISKKTFNRIKLN
+584 LEISEKTFNRIKLN